1 MIDCHGNTLEGIEK
15 DCSQPGWYATYSDGR
30 PNEVVS
36 AEVISQARLIQ
47 PFVPL
52 EMELSPC
59 PDGSVQWEDAQHT
72 LEVYADKFKYDDEE
86 VSFGDAVEKLK
97 ALDYNEREFKLE
109 LTFPKEFREHF
120 QRDQFKDSLGR
131 LAFDMRELLKEKMMH
146 KSSAVCTL
154 SGLAEVE
161 LIEKIRDAVAS
172 GRVVV

>member
-1 MIDCHGNTLEGIEK
+1 MIDCKGNTLEAIEK
-15 DCSQPGWYATYSDGR
+15 DCSQPGWYAIYSDGR
-30 PNEVVS
+30 PNEAVS
-36 AEVISQARLIQ
+36 PAVIAQARLIQ
-47 PFVPL
+47 PFVPI
-52 EMELSPC
+52 EMELFPC
-59 PDGSVQWEDAQHT
+59 PDGSVQWEDADHT

-131 LAFDMRELLKEKMMH
+131 LAFDARELFKEKMLH
-146 KSSAVCTL
+146 KPNTLCTL
-154 SGLAEVE
+154 SGLEEVE

-172 GRVVV
+172 GRIVK

>member
-1 MIDCHGNTLEGIEK
+1 MIDCHRNTLECIEK

-30 PNEVVS
+30 PNEAVS

-52 EMELSPC
+52 EMELFPC

-97 ALDYNEREFKLE
+97 ALDYNERECKLE

-131 LAFDMRELLKEKMMH
+131 LAFDMRELFNEKMAN
-146 KSSAVCTL
+146 KSSTVCTL
-154 SGLAEVE
+154 SGLQEVE

-172 GRVVV
+172 GRIVV

>member
-1 MIDCHGNTLEGIEK
+1 MIECHRNTLECIEK
-15 DCSQPGWYATYSDGR
+15 DCSQPGWYAMYADGR
-30 PNEVVS
+30 PNEAVS

-52 EMELSPC
+52 EMELFPC

-86 VSFGDAVEKLK
+86 VSFGDAVKKLK

-131 LAFDMRELLKEKMMH
+131 LAFDMRELFKEKMAN
-146 KSSAVCTL
+146 KPSAVCTL
-154 SGLAEVE
+154 SGLQEVE
-161 LIEKIRDAVAS
+161 LIEKIRDAVAD
-172 GRVVV
+172 GRIVI

>member
-1 MIDCHGNTLEGIEK
+1 MIEPRGNTLEAIEK
-15 DCSQPGWYATYSDGR
+15 ECSEPGWFYTYDNR
-30 PNEVVS
+30 PNEAIS
-36 AEVISQARLIQ
+36 AEVIQRAKLIR
-47 PFVPL
+47 PYVPM
-52 EMELSPC
+52 EMELFAA
-59 PDGSVQWEDAQHT
+59 PDGSVQWEDAHHT

-97 ALDYNEREFKLE
+97 ALEYNEREFKME

-131 LAFDMRELLKEKMMH
+131 LAFDMRELFKEKMKH
-146 KSSAVCTL
+146 KSSVVCML